1 MEEERWKRY
10 WTISGKNGMLKEG
23 DRVIAGVSG
32 GADSICLLFLL
43 DRYREALG
51 ISVEVVHMEHGI
63 RGKETWRMRPLW
75 KLLP

>member
-10 WTISGKNGMLKEG
+10 WTIPKKRMLKEG

-63 RGKETWRMRPLW
+63 RGKKAWRMRPCG
-75 KLLP
+75 KRLP